1 MEKVKRNSIWL
12 ALVLSFVV
20 CLVGAV
26 ISGLIYYANFISAWI
41 SIAIA
46 GLSFYIYQKFYK
58 VNWLSFVWVLFW
70 TIALS
75 EVAFLISAGFIV
87 GNYYGYSFNEA
98 FDIFIDMLSNDNEM
112 QNAFLRDSLL
122 NVVFAII
129 GVVIYF
135 VSFKLNVKKMAKM
148 QAQNNANGTTINSD
162 ALQNAQNNLNIENS
176 NLNSAPQ
183 LNNANEQTSKS
194 NFKSEGA
201 NSAQNVLN
209 GNNDEYKNHFMT
221 AVKDIRSALKIGDK
235 TERMAKL
242 KVVYDTIIKPADKA
256 ELEYFSKK
264 LESMGNSYSLTDEQN
279 EVIKTFKKFL

>member
-242 KVVYDTIIKPADKA
+242 KVVYDTIIKPAVKA

-279 EVIKTFKKFL
+279 AVIKTFKKFL